1 MNDEVKTSGPAEY
14 ARLLEGIESI
24 KRRLARLTAAV
35 SLMALA
41 LILTVS
47 AVFGNLVNYFSG
59 DVLMWGGAT
68 AGAAVL
74 GFALGWFARR
84 KV

>member
-1 MNDEVKTSGPAEY
+1 MNDELKTPGPEEY
-14 ARLLEGIESI
+14 TRLLEGIESI
-24 KRRLARLTAAV
+24 KRRLARLIVSV
-35 SLMALA
+35 SLMMLV

-74 GFALGWFARR
+74 GFAIGWFARR
-84 KV
+84 RV

>member
-1 MNDEVKTSGPAEY
+1 MSDEVKTPRPDEY
-14 ARLLEGIESI
+14 AQLREGIESI
-24 KRRLARLTAAV
+24 KRRLARLTVAV
-35 SLMALA
+35 SLMTLV

-47 AVFGNLVNYFSG
+47 VVFGDLVNYFSF
-59 DVLMWGGAT
+59 DPLMWGGAT

-84 KV
+84 RG